1 MGTKVEMLRQL
12 RMFASNQPK
21 EDRRQ
26 HIGWRGRVESTLERG
41 KAQRAVIEGDAFD
54 DYADDEIQDY
64 VHLYAAMGTEVTE
77 ERRRSCA
84 TVLTK
89 KSPSSINNISH
100 HKS

>member
-12 RMFASNQPK
+12 HMFASNQPK

-26 HIGWRGRVESTLERG
+26 KIGWRGRVESNLKWG
-41 KAQRAVIEGDAFD
+41 KARRAIEEGDAFND
-54 DYADDEIQDY
+54 DADDEIQDY
-64 VHLYAAMGTEVTE
+64 MFYAPMGTEVTE